1 MFICFNEIFQTFK
14 KQFTLQACIFVQ
26 ISFSGRKAYEKWCD
40 YWNSV
45 VEICT
50 VDVIAYSI
58 VE

>member
-1 MFICFNEIFQTFK
+1 MKYFK
-14 KQFTLQACIFVQ
+14 LLISSFTLQACIFVQ